1 MPLRKQD
8 RADDGR
14 YTFDG
19 KLDRICVCGHTL
31 AHHAAAAPHEC
42 FVSTYS
48 HSDPNRAECDCPK
61 FRPSRRK
68 SVTAGEQ
75 PTAKRGGGGQ

>member
-1 MPLRKQD
+1 MAKRPQE

-19 KLDRICVCGHTL
+19 NLDRLCVCGHTL
-31 AHHAAAAPHEC
+31 GEHSGGAPHDC
-42 FVSTYS
+42 LVYS
-48 HSDPNRAECDCPK
+48 YPENDPKHADCDCLK

-68 SVTAGEQ
+68 
-75 PTAKRGGGGQ
+75 PK